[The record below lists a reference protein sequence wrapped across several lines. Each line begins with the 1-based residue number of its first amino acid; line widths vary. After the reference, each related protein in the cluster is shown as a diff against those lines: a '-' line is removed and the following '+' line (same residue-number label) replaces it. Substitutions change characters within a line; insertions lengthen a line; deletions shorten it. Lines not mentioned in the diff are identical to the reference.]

1 MAFLTLCNF
10 ELFLCSSPEYISFA
24 YRILIVNKVTRNKI
38 YGYEIDKLHKEIQS
52 PGKQENI
59 NDHSRK
65 E

>member
-1 MAFLTLCNF
+1 MQFRAFQ
-10 ELFLCSSPEYISFA
+10 CSSPENISFA

-38 YGYEIDKLHKEIQS
+38 YGGYEIDKLQKEIQS

-59 NDHSRK
+59 NDRSRI